1 MDGSGAQLYVYS
13 LCSVFLVAVVQRRK
27 CFICCRCS
35 SIPIHT
41 SVIALIISPL
51 PTDPSATTF
60 PQILR
65 HAAPEQNKRPK
76 DKMVSSLFSYF
87 FKSYRERHQKQ
98 NGGST
103 LFVFCFFL
111 AVSFFFFFFAKKAV
125 SLYEG
130 KKSASLCVGT
140 RDGDH
145 AKCQPISQNSDTAN
159 DRTLICMIASTVA
172 IIITPAE

>member
-1 MDGSGAQLYVYS
+1 MCRVCLTIERVVITVCERAWSAMDGSGAQLYVYS

-65 HAAPEQNKRPK
+65 HMSRLSRINAPRTKWSAHYFLIFSRVIGSDIKNK
-76 DKMVSSLFSYF
+76 
-87 FKSYRERHQKQ
+87 
-98 NGGST
+98 T
-103 LFVFCFFL
+103 
-111 AVSFFFFFFAKKAV
+111 
-125 SLYEG
+125 EG
-130 KKSASLCVGT
+130 VRCLSSASF
-140 RDGDH
+140 
-145 AKCQPISQNSDTAN
+145 
-159 DRTLICMIASTVA
+159 
-172 IIITPAE
+172 

>member
-65 HAAPEQNKRPK
+65 HVAPEQNKRPK
-76 DKMVSSLFSYF
+76 DKVVSSLFSYF

-111 AVSFFFFFFAKKAV
+111 AVSFFFFFLFCEKKPF
-125 SLYEG
+125 LYMKE
-130 KKSASLCVGT
+130 KNPQVCV
-140 RDGDH
+140 
-145 AKCQPISQNSDTAN
+145 
-159 DRTLICMIASTVA
+159 
-172 IIITPAE
+172 